1 VAPVE
6 LRFDVCQGRYRLL
19 KGVPLKTIDLR
30 HAFII
35 YGSCRHGIDKL
46 ELIVVRGHLEGL
58 RRLAYEA
65 ARVDSGFND
74 IDFWRASANVVLWS
88 WVIGPGTRARR

>member
-6 LRFDVCQGRYRLL
+6 LRLDVCQGRYRLL
-19 KGVPLKTIDLR
+19 KGVPLETIDLR

-35 YGSCRHGIDKL
+35 YGRCWRGIDKL
-46 ELIVVRGHLEGL
+46 ELIVVWGHLEGL
-58 RRLAYEA
+58 RRLAYDA

-74 IDFWRASANVVLWS
+74 IDFWNASANVVLRS
-88 WVIGPGTRARR
+88 WVIGPGTRASR